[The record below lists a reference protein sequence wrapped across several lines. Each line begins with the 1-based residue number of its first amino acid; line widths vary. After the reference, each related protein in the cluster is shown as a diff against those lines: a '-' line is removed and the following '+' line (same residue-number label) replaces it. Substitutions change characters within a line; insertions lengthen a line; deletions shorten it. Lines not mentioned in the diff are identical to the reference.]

1 MKKFYQITNKSFEEL
16 GVATQKEMWEKVKV
30 DHKGLCA
37 CVNTVFTKAEDSENK
52 FNVVMSTNS
61 QDRHGD
67 IVEQDWDLK
76 NFKKNPVF
84 LDSHN
89 YNSIEHIIGKVNK
102 IKVKDG
108 QLVGEIEFA
117 LDNPKGMLAY
127 NLASKG
133 FLNATSVGFIPQD
146 FSDDGKILKSE
157 LLEDSAV
164 SVPANQEALFEKK
177 ELEKEEEKE
186 EIKEEVKEE
195 EKIEEAPRK
204 NFKLE
209 ALKRLAEKQELKRKE
224 ILKEVLAVTQQLSK
238 GQVEAQKR
246 RQMANRIIKQLI
258 KIK

>member
-1 MKKFYQITNKSFEEL
+1 
-16 GVATQKEMWEKVKV
+16 
-30 DHKGLCA
+30 
-37 CVNTVFTKAEDSENK
+37 
-52 FNVVMSTNS
+52 
-61 QDRHGD
+61 
-67 IVEQDWDLK
+67 
-76 NFKKNPVF
+76 
-84 LDSHN
+84 
-89 YNSIEHIIGKVNK
+89 
-102 IKVKDG
+102 
-108 QLVGEIEFA
+108 